1 MPVVSQTRR
10 VIRYVE
16 YESIVSDF
24 AKRTRINLETLRA
37 VQQEGRQ
44 VYEVTAL
51 VNSLLGLLVFPQ
63 QQFMDRIPE
72 TPLGELQARGWPV
85 PRILGSFDQAAT
97 LRELARYLRNAVA
110 HFNLKFRVDG
120 SGQIDGVILWNNRK
134 ERKVW
139 EVEMNLDEL
148 EGIVDRFVA
157 LLEDRGVMRPVDG
170 SPNVQAADQAG

>member
-1 MPVVSQTRR
+1 M
-10 VIRYVE
+10 E

-72 TPLGELQARGWPV
+72 TPLAELHALGWPV
-85 PRILGSFDQAAT
+85 PRIRGSFNQVAT

-120 SGQIDGVILWNNRK
+120 SGQIDGVILWNTRNQ
-134 ERKVW
+134 RKVW

-148 EGIVDRFVA
+148 DGIVDRFVA

-170 SPNVQAADQAG
+170 SSNRQAADQAG